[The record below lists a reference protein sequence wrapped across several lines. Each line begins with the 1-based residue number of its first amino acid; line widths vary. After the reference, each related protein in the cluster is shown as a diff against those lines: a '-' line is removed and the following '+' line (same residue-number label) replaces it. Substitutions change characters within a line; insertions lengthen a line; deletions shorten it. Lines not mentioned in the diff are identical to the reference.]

1 MEEKDDLRYYVLFE
15 TYTEGMAL
23 QELFRKL
30 NIKSRIA
37 PAPRSI
43 QGELGCG
50 ISILLTPD
58 VVREAKKAIEEH
70 NMSYYDVVPLRGQI
84 KPNRNKFC

>member
-1 MEEKDDLRYYVLFE
+1 MIEAKIHYYILFE
-15 TYTEGMAL
+15 TYTQGLVL
-23 QELFRKL
+23 QDFLKKD

-50 ISILLTPD
+50 MALLIMPED
-58 VVREAKKAIEEH
+58 IEKVRTCIEK
-70 NMSYYDVVPLRGQI
+70 N
-84 KPNRNKFC
+84 